1 MSWKF
6 FGAAGVVMF
15 VLIPAVAIFM
25 AAPDAAVEGSGGA
38 EPSYSEYVRWL
49 NNDYYG
55 ALGVSRDAAPTDIKK
70 AYRALSMIHHP
81 DKAAKRK
88 PGAYVGVGMGGGKEK
103 ERKKKKKKTM
113 LSCLLLTNAMMY
125 RMQGGWK
132 QDGNRVLLID

>member
-88 PGAYVGVGMGGGKEK
+88 PGAYVAWAWGRGRK
-103 ERKKKKKKTM
+103 ERKKTKQNKKKSVGV
-113 LSCLLLTNAMMY
+113 LAVDECNDVQDA
-125 RMQGGWK
+125 GGMETEF
-132 QDGNRVLLID
+132 D

>member
-103 ERKKKKKKTM
+103 ERKKKKKKNNVVVLAVDECNDVQDAGGMET
-113 LSCLLLTNAMMY
+113 
-125 RMQGGWK
+125 GWK
-132 QDGNRVLLID
+132 QSFTD